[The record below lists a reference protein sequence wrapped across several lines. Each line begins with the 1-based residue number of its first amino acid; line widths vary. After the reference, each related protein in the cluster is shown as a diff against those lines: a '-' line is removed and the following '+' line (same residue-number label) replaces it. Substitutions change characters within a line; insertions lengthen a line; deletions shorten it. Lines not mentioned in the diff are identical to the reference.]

1 MVHFSFC
8 RRVRGNFA
16 ELLETATAAL
26 KIAHTLK
33 VIASLGISVITVIH
47 QPRTEIFDT
56 FDDVILLVP
65 GGRLAYLGEKD
76 RVQPYFESLGY
87 DVVSVYLTLKQS

>member
-1 MVHFSFC
+1 M
-8 RRVRGNFA
+8 
-16 ELLETATAAL
+16 

-76 RVQPYFESLGY
+76 KVQSYFESLGY
-87 DVVSVYLTLKQS
+87 DVESFLHSKIELGKLISVVSSSLTESTQQMS